1 MDRGEHLIHRLG
13 HFDPGLRERVGVVEQ
28 DLRVR
33 VERQCVIAALDH
45 GGAHGAGKKLAC
57 HIIKI
62 PHLLIQRDK
71 DVHFL
76 ELRNPRDVQTRHIGQ
91 GVRACADKDLVVQVG
106 PLVRDGVDLV
116 AGVFF
121 LKFGDQ
127 HIHQSL
133 ILCGLRAV
141 VMPEVDRNGFFG
153 RGCGRFCRLVI
164 GGNGRVA
171 CGLLGLGSVWRF
183 FGACSECR

>member
-33 VERQCVIAALDH
+33 VECQRVIAALDH

-62 PHLLIQRDK
+62 THLLIQRDK

-76 ELRNPRDVQTRHIGQ
+76 ELRDPCDVQTRHIGQ

-121 LKFGDQ
+121 LEFGDQ

-164 GGNGRVA
+164 GGNGCVA